1 MRAIVCRGLADGGA
15 PTHGSRD
22 EHSSS
27 SGVSFSFVGATQR
40 PERDLT
46 RVFLEC
52 STEKPLSYLTEIRS
66 TQPEFWEFARSANCY
81 RDCAC
86 LRPPLSF

>member
-46 RVFLEC
+46 RVFLVC
-52 STEKPLSYLTEIRS
+52 SDLPFGIGPRLHVGCAVTNNVSYVHGIHRLYTTI
-66 TQPEFWEFARSANCY
+66 
-81 RDCAC
+81 
-86 LRPPLSF
+86 